1 MRILIILLFSLS
13 LYAENI
19 ICLNA
24 IDDMILAIENNDK
37 TKALQLTDIIVKECE
52 DIEAVVQAGAVRQ
65 PHAVGA
71 QCHLDIKCH
80 AIAVVDRIGIA
91 LPGRLV
97 AALPRI

>member
-19 ICLNA
+19 NCLNA

-52 DIEAVVQAGAVRQ
+52 DIEAVELAKKMKLELEKWNVNFVKI
-65 PHAVGA
+65 
-71 QCHLDIKCH
+71 LW
-80 AIAVVDRIGIA
+80 
-91 LPGRLV
+91 
-97 AALPRI
+97 